1 MCVCILHCMPLSA
14 CPYSSHTHSFSL
26 SSSRTHSLS
35 ISTLFTLTPSL
46 SNSLSLY
53 LSLVST
59 EKGHDNPIGMC
70 ASVLDLAL
78 GFLEEENE
86 NGNENENEK
95 MENSDNTRMTS
106 GKSPVPAPTPLKAH
120 TNKTSLFEILRN
132 RIEDDKPLVRVKAIQ
147 IFGTALSLNYPKR
160 VNKNKNSSIDNDDD
174 ADFQIEE
181 LGSQADHFGIILFP

>member
-1 MCVCILHCMPLSA
+1 
-14 CPYSSHTHSFSL
+14 
-26 SSSRTHSLS
+26 
-35 ISTLFTLTPSL
+35 
-46 SNSLSLY
+46 
-53 LSLVST
+53 
-59 EKGHDNPIGMC
+59 MC

-95 MENSDNTRMTS
+95 MENSDNTRTTS

-147 IFGTALSLNYPKR
+147 IFGAALSLNYPKR
-160 VNKNKNSSIDNDDD
+160 VNKNKNSSIDNHDD

>member
-1 MCVCILHCMPLSA
+1 MYFTLYASPCLPFFLPHSLFLTLFLPHALSLHF
-14 CPYSSHTHSFSL
+14 YFIFS
-26 SSSRTHSLS
+26 HSLS
-35 ISTLFTLTPSL
+35 LP
-46 SNSLSLY
+46 LSLY
-53 LSLVST
+53 LSLVSA

-86 NGNENENEK
+86 NGNENEK

-132 RIEDDKPLVRVKAIQ
+132 RIEDEKPLVRVKAIQ

-160 VNKNKNSSIDNDDD
+160 VNKNKNGSIDNDDD

-181 LGSQADHFGIILFP
+181 LGSQADHFGINLFP